1 MLILTFIFDRQNAYT
16 LFPKQGKFMVIYTGT
31 PKWTK
36 KKYNAQ
42 VVWTTLWYFYT
53 AFLQF

>member
-16 LFPKQGKFMVIYTGT
+16 LFPKQGKCMVIYTGT

-53 AFLQF
+53 AFLLF